1 MKHGILAGVLVASVA
16 LAGPPELEQV
26 RQRAKRLR
34 DGDTAGWRRVPW
46 AKSLLDAADAARRE
60 GRPMFVLAHD
70 GNIDTGR
77 C

>member
-1 MKHGILAGVLVASVA
+1 MRHGILAGVLVAGVA

-26 RQRAKRLR
+26 RERAKRLR
-34 DGDTAGWRRVPW
+34 DSDTEGWRRIPW
-46 AKSLLDAADAARRE
+46 EPSLMDAARAARRE
-60 GRPMFVLAHD
+60 GRPMFVFTHD